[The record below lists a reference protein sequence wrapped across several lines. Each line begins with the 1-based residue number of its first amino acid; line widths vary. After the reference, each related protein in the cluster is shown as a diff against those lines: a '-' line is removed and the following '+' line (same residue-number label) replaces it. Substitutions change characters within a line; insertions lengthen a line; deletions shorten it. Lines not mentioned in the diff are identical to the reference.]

1 MQRPPFY
8 WILWNRPVHRRSIEH
23 ARWPSLA
30 KIADSIN
37 RYTLLIYFA
46 ICSTDEIPHPNTEK
60 RTTDCT
66 SQVSIAFCPSLSL
79 SATAFGI
86 MRCSSCSL
94 LCRSSSSFRKFSSSV
109 FPLSNNFDL
118 KEKERK
124 KFSSIYVSR
133 YGMKAII
140 AAWQIQT
147 ISWRVFIGRGVI
159 TTLRHQFQLAL
170 ESTLTWSYDFKCS
183 SSVQFQLT
191 QFFRKST
198 LFFSFRF
205 FSEAWS
211 ATPLTWFDWAVH
223 FAGPC
228 H

>member
-1 MQRPPFY
+1 MLDDHHLQKY
-8 WILWNRPVHRRSIEH
+8 QIQLI
-23 ARWPSLA
+23 
-30 KIADSIN
+30 DT
-37 RYTLLIYFA
+37 TLLYFA
-46 ICSTDEIPHPNTEK
+46 ICPTDQIPHPNTEK

-118 KEKERK
+118 KKKKERK

-133 YGMKAII
+133 YGMKAIK

-147 ISWRVFIGRGVI
+147 ISWRVFIRRGVI
-159 TTLRHQFQLAL
+159 TTLKHQ
-170 ESTLTWSYDFKCS
+170 
-183 SSVQFQLT
+183 VQFCRSVPTYVIVSYMNTFLSFSFF
-191 QFFRKST
+191 FFRS
-198 LFFSFRF
+198 LVGNSLELIRLSSPFRR
-205 FSEAWS
+205 SL
-211 ATPLTWFDWAVH
+211 PLIK
-223 FAGPC
+223 FARRC
-228 H
+228 DIDLLNILC

>member
-1 MQRPPFY
+1 M
-8 WILWNRPVHRRSIEH
+8 HRRTIEY
-23 ARWPSLA
+23 AKWPSPA
-30 KIADSIN
+30 KIADTIN
-37 RYTLLIYFA
+37 RYTLFLYFA
-46 ICSTDEIPHPNTEK
+46 ICSTDQIPHPNTEK
-60 RTTDCT
+60 RTTECT

-124 KFSSIYVSR
+124 KFSSIY
-133 YGMKAII
+133 GMKAIK

-183 SSVQFQLT
+183 SSVQF
-191 QFFRKST
+191 
-198 LFFSFRF
+198 
-205 FSEAWS
+205 
-211 ATPLTWFDWAVH
+211 
-223 FAGPC
+223 
-228 H
+228 